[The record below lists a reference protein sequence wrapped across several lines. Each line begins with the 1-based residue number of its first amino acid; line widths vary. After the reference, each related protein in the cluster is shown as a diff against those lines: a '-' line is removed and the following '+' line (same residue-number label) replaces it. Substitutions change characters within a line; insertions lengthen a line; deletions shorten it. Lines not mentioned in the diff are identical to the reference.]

1 MYVQRYLPYMPAAG
15 EVMIF
20 DRSWYNKAG
29 VERVMGFCTEEGA
42 KKILDLCSQC
52 ERTIV
57 QSGIILIKYWFE
69 VSQKGAN
76 AQISFAGP

>member
-1 MYVQRYLPYMPAAG
+1 
-15 EVMIF
+15 
-20 DRSWYNKAG
+20 
-29 VERVMGFCTEEGA
+29 VMGFCTEEGA
-42 KKILDLCSQC
+42 KKFLDLCSQW